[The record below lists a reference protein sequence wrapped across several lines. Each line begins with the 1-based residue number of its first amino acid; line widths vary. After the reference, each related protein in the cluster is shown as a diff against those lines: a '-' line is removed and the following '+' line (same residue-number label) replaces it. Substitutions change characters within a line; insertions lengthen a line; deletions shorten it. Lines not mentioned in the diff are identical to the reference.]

1 MQTRKV
7 TPLFTS
13 LAVAALAVGCG
24 SEQPSSTNNG
34 LGTSPTASGPYMG
47 ECPSP
52 DQTWIFSNCSLPN
65 GPCHSADG
73 KYQRT
78 NCQDPNTQTPPGAGP
93 TAPVGPP
100 QQPVGSGTTV
110 TPVGPGTVTPVGP
123 GGTVPPGASVPVG
136 PAVPPVN
143 PSGTD
148 VVPPTGT
155 GPDVNPM
162 GTDPAVPGPAPTDT
176 QPAAM
181 ELPPPEGRTCPVYEG
196 LIADFEESSDD
207 VLAIEGRAGAVEGYG
222 DTDGTQTTM
231 VEDDGTDACNKGVL
245 HTSGSGFSSYVGIG
259 TVFAG
264 TWDQTKKDGAG
275 EYVPDLYDAT
285 TAGYTGISFRAKKGA
300 GQANPVRFSLST
312 PWTEGGDYGDG
323 TCVDEAGDPQPCWNH
338 LGHFL
343 IDDEELGTDWK
354 TFTFYFDRDLY
365 PMWLPNGVSTEN
377 RRKVGSNLLKI
388 QFQFNQSFD
397 PMADPV
403 EQVAMDSSFDFYV
416 DDIHFVKSI
425 PTPAIFASTDGASH
439 PFGSN
444 GKLGTCDAATDAAL
458 FNTAISQ
465 AYARWK
471 ATFVDPNSG
480 AVISPEQQGKVTS
493 EGISY
498 GMLISAAMGDR
509 PTFDKIWGWGSSHMS
524 GGLVGWDNGTN
535 GSATDADIDIAYAL
549 VMADKQWGG
558 YAKAAQD
565 MGNAA
570 HSNDLDGDLLNGGSM
585 YKGVYN
591 PSYFAPGYLRT
602 LTAAMAGSW
611 DSVISANYQHITE
624 CDGTFGAADGILPD
638 WCSSSMGAQVTSDV
652 CAANESCSGYDASR
666 IPYRLGFDLCQGHT
680 DGSML
685 IQKMMA
691 TFASLLDVSGRWDL
705 LKAGMNA
712 AHDQSNSVAFEM
724 AFLGTAGVGAMGN
737 GDAAARDTL
746 FRATLDVIER
756 PEYYKTYYSTSLG
769 MITLLMMSG
778 NWPAL

>member
-1 MQTRKV
+1 
-7 TPLFTS
+7 
-13 LAVAALAVGCG
+13 
-24 SEQPSSTNNG
+24 
-34 LGTSPTASGPYMG
+34 
-47 ECPSP
+47 
-52 DQTWIFSNCSLPN
+52 
-65 GPCHSADG
+65 
-73 KYQRT
+73 
-78 NCQDPNTQTPPGAGP
+78 
-93 TAPVGPP
+93 
-100 QQPVGSGTTV
+100 
-110 TPVGPGTVTPVGP
+110 
-123 GGTVPPGASVPVG
+123 
-136 PAVPPVN
+136 
-143 PSGTD
+143 
-148 VVPPTGT
+148 
-155 GPDVNPM
+155 
-162 GTDPAVPGPAPTDT
+162 
-176 QPAAM
+176 M

-397 PMADPV
+397 PTTDPV
-403 EQVAMDSSFDFYV
+403 EQVSMDSSFDFYV
-416 DDIHFVKSI
+416 DDIHFVKGT
-425 PTPAIFASTDGASH
+425 PTPTIFASTDGASH

-471 ATFVDPNSG
+471 AKFFRADTGQV
-480 AVISPEQQGKVTS
+480 VSPEQDNKVTS

-498 GMLISAAMGDR
+498 GMLISAAMGDK
-509 PTFDKIWGWGSSHMS
+509 PTFDKIWGWANGARN
-524 GGLVGWDNGTN
+524 GGLLGWDNGGG
-535 GSATDADIDIAYAL
+535 GSATDADVDIVYAL
-549 VMADKQWGG
+549 LLADKQWGG
-558 YAKAAQD
+558 YASAAKDLGGQVQSKD
-565 MGNAA
+565 VDGN
-570 HSNDLDGDLLNGGSM
+570 LFKGGEM
-585 YKGVYN
+585 FGGVYN
-591 PSYFAPGYLRT
+591 PSYFAPGYLRAMT
-602 LTAAMAGSW
+602 TAGAGNW
-611 DSVISANYQHITE
+611 GSVITANYQKLDS
-624 CDGTFGAADGILPD
+624 CDSSFTGSDGVVSD
-638 WCSSSMGAQVTSDV
+638 WCGGSGGAQVTSEV
-652 CAANESCSGYDASR
+652 CAQGVECSGYDASR
-666 IPYRLGFDLCQGHT
+666 VPYRIGYDVCTGAT
-680 DGSML
+680 DGSAF
-685 IQKMMA
+685 IKRTIA
-691 TFASLLDVSGRWDL
+691 TFKTLVDPSTRLDL
-705 LKAGMNA
+705 LKAGMDANKSQA
-712 AHDQSNSVAFEM
+712 DSVAFEM
-724 AFLGTAGVGAMGN
+724 AFLGTAGVGAMGA
-737 GDAAARDTL
+737 GDAEARDTL